1 MTEKRPGMT
10 DEEVLAFYR
19 DRYPDIDLETA
30 RALRRISGYRGA
42 KSSGPPGGLADD
54 LPPGNPCGRAL
65 AIASG
70 YAKGR
75 PRRRA
80 DGL

>member
-10 DEEVLAFYR
+10 DEEVVAFYR
-19 DRYPDIDLETA
+19 QRYPYIGLETA

-42 KSSGPPGGLADD
+42 KSSGRPGGLADE
-54 LPPGNPCGRAL
+54 LPPGNPCGPAL

-75 PRRRA
+75 PRRTA